1 LVSRQEPN
9 NDFAWKVISLR
20 HVSLREMGWS
30 RKPYEFQSP
39 PRSKSKGEA
48 TYGAFRKHAFLASK
62 FLPIFLNAKLRS
74 MVFLRTCGLP
84 RNQIAPEKILGCRST
99 KSRAKL
105 LK

>member
-9 NDFAWKVISLR
+9 NYFAWKVISLR

-39 PRSKSKGEA
+39 RRSKSKGEA

-62 FLPIFLNAKLRS
+62 FLPIFLNAELRS
-74 MVFLRTCGLP
+74 MVFLRTWGSQK
-84 RNQIAPEKILGCRST
+84 NQIASRKIVSCPAMNAG
-99 KSRAKL
+99 
-105 LK
+105 